1 MGKNAHLSSVK
12 YLIVSVLLITPMPPI
27 RMSAVLDASLSL
39 NEGGSIGYVQEKKVM
54 P

>member
-12 YLIVSVLLITPMPPI
+12 YLIVNVLLITMPPI
-27 RMSAVLDASLSL
+27 RRSAVLDASLSL
-39 NEGGSIGYVQEKKVM
+39 NEGGSIGYVREKKVM